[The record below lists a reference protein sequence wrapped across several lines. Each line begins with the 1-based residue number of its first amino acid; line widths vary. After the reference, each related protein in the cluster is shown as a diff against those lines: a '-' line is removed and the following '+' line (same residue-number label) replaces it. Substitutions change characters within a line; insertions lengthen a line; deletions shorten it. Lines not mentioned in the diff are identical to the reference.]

1 MGHKPTRKR
10 KRFLLY
16 IAGCLMGGFLVC
28 GCTTGMSSPENHNP
42 TAAAAAQHLSQG
54 EFMLLTGNYDAARQE
69 SCILLE
75 QFAGQADD
83 RALYLLGMVWV
94 HPDNPQQDTH
104 RADICFRRIVDQH
117 SGSPLVAASETW
129 LALIARLEENEQF
142 VERMQATS
150 LALEQ
155 RLKVE
160 KSKRIQLEERLQ
172 QMKAIDLNLE

>member
-16 IAGCLMGGFLVC
+16 LAGCLMGGFLVW
-28 GCTTGMSSPENHNP
+28 GCTTGMPSPRVHKPDNP
-42 TAAAAAQHLSQG
+42 AAQHLAQG
-54 EFMLLTGNYDAARQE
+54 EFMLLTGDYEGARKE

-75 QFAGQADD
+75 QFAGQVDD
-83 RALYLLGMVWV
+83 RALYLLGLVWV
-94 HPDNPQQDTH
+94 HPQNPQQDTH

-117 SGSPLVAASETW
+117 SESPLVAASETW
-129 LALIARLEENEQF
+129 LAWIARLEHHEQF
-142 VERMQATS
+142 VEHLKMTS
-150 LALEQ
+150 RALEQ

-160 KSKRIQLEERLQ
+160 EGKRIQLEARLQ

>member
-16 IAGCLMGGFLVC
+16 FAGCLMGGILVC
-28 GCTTGMSSPENHNP
+28 GCTTGLSLSGNHKPSP
-42 TAAAAAQHLSQG
+42 AAAQHLSQG
-54 EFMLLTGNYDAARQE
+54 DAMLLTGDYANARKE

-75 QFAGQADD
+75 QFSGQVDD
-83 RALYLLGMVWV
+83 RALYLLGLVWI

-104 RADICFRRIVDQH
+104 HADICFRRLVDQH
-117 SGSPLVAASETW
+117 PESPLVAAAETW
-129 LALIARLEENEQF
+129 LAMIARLEENEQF
-142 VERMQATS
+142 VNRLETTT
-150 LALEQ
+150 LALEE

-160 KSKRIQLEERLQ
+160 ERKRIQLEERLQ